1 MWFDLDERKTWWHSF
16 AKYFLTLGPIPEH
29 IAFIMDGN
37 RRYARRQ
44 QYLSFTEG
52 HRKGFDKLTKVGVS
66 HIFSLYH

>member
-1 MWFDLDERKTWWHSF
+1 MWFDLDEGKTWWHSL

-44 QYLSFTEG
+44 RFSSFTEG
-52 HRKGFDKLTKVGVS
+52 HRKGFDKLTKVG
-66 HIFSLYH
+66 IFISFFY